1 MKLFTNFTILVIAIG
16 AVSINGFNTN
26 LHARSLATS
35 HGKMTPLTIA
45 STSTTTMFNAKD
57 CDLSLKMAALDVDS
71 NDDSRRR
78 RCFGRVV
85 SYNR

>member
-1 MKLFTNFTILVIAIG
+1 MKMFTNFAVLVIAI
-16 AVSINGFNTN
+16 AVVSTHGFNTN
-26 LHARSLATS
+26 LNARSLATS

-45 STSTTTMFNAKD
+45 STSTTTMFDAKD
-57 CDLSLKMAALDVDS
+57 CDLSLKMVALDVDS